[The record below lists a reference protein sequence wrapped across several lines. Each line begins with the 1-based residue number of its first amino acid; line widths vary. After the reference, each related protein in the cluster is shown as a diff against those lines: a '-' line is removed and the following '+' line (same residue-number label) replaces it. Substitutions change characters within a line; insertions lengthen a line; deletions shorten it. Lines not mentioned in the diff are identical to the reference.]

1 MPVPEQIESVEPA
14 SPAVYPPVATPTRRK
29 RGPSLS
35 RRSGQIG
42 CVFQNCK
49 TWGKQAPTYGKY
61 WQDIPGEERQR
72 KLVALGPC
80 ATKSVAR
87 QKLREFLEREGIN
100 AKQSF
105 TANTAPATTFREQ
118 SERWIDELARRTRK
132 PVKPATI
139 SGWQDALN
147 AWLLPHLGN
156 KLLSDIS
163 NGTLREL
170 VGKMIAAKLSAKT
183 ICNYVQVVK
192 LVVASAVD
200 ANTGEQTYPRK
211 WNHDF
216 IGLPIVERTKQ
227 HRPTVT
233 DKELVEEILPSAKP
247 RERVLYTL
255 LAGTGLRIGEAL
267 GLKVSDLSSDCRVIH
282 IERSL
287 WRGQEQLPKTE
298 NAIRVVDAPE
308 ALAQVLWSFVA
319 GREGYLFATAEGRPL
334 QHRNVLRALH
344 SVKKIGLHAFRR
356 FRLTWLR
363 KNGVPKDLEHLWMG
377 HAGEEVGDLY
387 SKLKE
392 DEPFRQHWAQQ
403 IGLGFS
409 VGQLGPLNVVRI
421 SKVKVA

>member
-1 MPVPEQIESVEPA
+1 MPQQIESIEPA

-35 RRSGQIG
+35 RRSGQQG

-49 TWGKQAPTYGKY
+49 IWGKQAPTYGKY
-61 WQDIPGEERQR
+61 WQDIPGGERER

-80 ATKSVAR
+80 ATKSIAR

-100 AKQSF
+100 SKQSF
-105 TANTAPATTFREQ
+105 AANTAPATTFREQ
-118 SERWIDELARRTRK
+118 SERWIDELARRRRR

-139 SGWQDALN
+139 SGWNDALN
-147 AWLLPHLGN
+147 AWILPNIGD
-156 KLLSDIS
+156 KLLSDVS
-163 NGTLREL
+163 NGVLREL
-170 VGKMIAAKLSAKT
+170 VGKMITAGRAPKT

-200 ANTGEQTYPRK
+200 QNTGEQTYPRK

-216 IGLPIVERTKQ
+216 IGLPIVERAKQ

-233 DKELVEEILPSAKP
+233 ETELVEILAGAKE
-247 RERVLYTL
+247 RMRVLFAL

-267 GLKVSDLSSDCRVIH
+267 GLKVSDLSSDCRIIR
-282 IERSL
+282 IERSI
-287 WRGQEQLPKTE
+287 WRGQEQLPKTA
-298 NAIRVVDAPE
+298 NAIRAVDVPE
-308 ALAQVLWSFVA
+308 ALAQVLWPFIA
-319 GREGYLFATAEGRPL
+319 GKQGYLFATAKGRPL

-344 SVKKIGLHAFRR
+344 GTKKIGLHAFRR

-363 KNGVPKDLEHLWMG
+363 KNGVPKDLEHFWMG
-377 HAGEEVGDLY
+377 HADEEVGDLY

-392 DEPFRQHWAQQ
+392 DEPYRQLWAER

-409 VGQLGPLNVVRI
+409 IGQLGPLNVVSI
-421 SKVKVA
+421 AEAKVA